1 MSLKVTDVRSGYGRA
16 IFLQDVS
23 VEIAPGEVV
32 ALLGANGAGKS
43 TLARTIAGTLHCRA
57 GRIEVDGE
65 RVDRWPADR
74 RACRG
79 LTLVPEGRR
88 LFASLTVGENIAL
101 GRIAAARR
109 PPETDHVTEVLDAFP
124 VLRERWNQQAGLLSG
139 GEQQMVALTRAVAAN
154 PRFLLLDEPSLGLS
168 PLLVTEVY
176 RLIRHIVERTR
187 AGVLLVEQ
195 MTDLA
200 LEFAARAYVLDRGRV
215 VLSGSSEIVAASP
228 QVRSAYLGE
237 S

>member
-1 MSLKVTDVRSGYGRA
+1 MSLRIVDIRSGYGRA
-16 IFLQDVS
+16 AVLQDVS

-43 TLARTIAGTLHCRA
+43 TLVRTIAGSIHCRS
-57 GRIEVDGE
+57 GQIDLDGVRI
-65 RVDRWPADR
+65 DRRPADW

-79 LTLVPEGRR
+79 VTLVPEGRR
-88 LFASLTVGENIAL
+88 LFANLTVGENIAL
-101 GRIAAARR
+101 GGIAAKRR
-109 PPETDHVTEVLDAFP
+109 PPGADHVAEVLDAFP
-124 VLRERWNQQAGLLSG
+124 ILRERWGQQAGLLSG

-176 RLIRHIVERTR
+176 RLIRYIVERTR

-200 LEFAARAYVLDRGRV
+200 LEFATRGYVLDRGRV
-215 VLSGSSEIVAASP
+215 VQSGPSQVVAMSP

-237 S
+237 N